1 MFGKLFSNARELKDK
16 TIAKGLQTAIN
27 LKIKEYGEMLK
38 LNLNSQEKT
47 IELEVMLKGEKEPLK
62 VYVNEYVVSEENGKY
77 YLYAKDIKT
86 SREWINIV
94 AENYLKG
101 EKIEIPEKIA
111 KTLQILI

>member
-1 MFGKLFSNARELKDK
+1 MFGKLKDK
-16 TIAKGLQTAIN
+16 ALSKSLEVAIN
-27 LKIKEYGEMLK
+27 LKIKEYGKMLK

-62 VYVNEYVVSEENGKY
+62 VYVNEYVVSEEDGKY
-77 YLYAKDIKT
+77 YLFAKDIKT

>member
-1 MFGKLFSNARELKDK
+1 MFRGLKDK
-16 TIAKGLQTAIN
+16 ALSKSLEVAIN

-38 LNLNSQEKT
+38 LNLDSQNKT
-47 IELEVMLKGEKEPLK
+47 IEFEVMLKGEKEPLK
-62 VYVNEYVVSEENGKY
+62 VFVNNYEISEENGKY

-94 AENYLKG
+94 AENYLKD

>member
-1 MFGKLFSNARELKDK
+1 MLRGLKDK
-16 TIAKGLQTAIN
+16 ALSKSLEVAIN
-27 LKIKEYGEMLK
+27 LKIKEYGKMLK
-38 LNLNSQEKT
+38 LNLDSQNKT
-47 IELEVMLKGEKEPLK
+47 IEFEVMLKGEKEPLK
-62 VYVNEYVVSEENGKY
+62 VFVNNYEISEENGKY

-101 EKIEIPEKIA
+101 EKIELPEKIA

>member
-1 MFGKLFSNARELKDK
+1 MLKALKDK
-16 TIAKGLQTAIN
+16 ALSKSLEVAIN

-38 LNLNSQEKT
+38 LNLDSHNKT
-47 IELEVMLKGEKEPLK
+47 IEFEIMLKGEKEPLK
-62 VYVNEYVVSEENGKY
+62 VYVSSYEISEESGKY

-101 EKIEIPEKIA
+101 EKIELPEKIA

>member
-1 MFGKLFSNARELKDK
+1 ML
-16 TIAKGLQTAIN
+16 N
-27 LKIKEYGEMLK
+27 LKLDSK
-38 LNLNSQEKT
+38 NKT
-47 IELEVMLKGEKEPLK
+47 IEFEVELKGEKEPLK
-62 VYVNEYVVSEENGKY
+62 VYVNEYVVSEEDGKY

-111 KTLQILI
+111 KMIQILI